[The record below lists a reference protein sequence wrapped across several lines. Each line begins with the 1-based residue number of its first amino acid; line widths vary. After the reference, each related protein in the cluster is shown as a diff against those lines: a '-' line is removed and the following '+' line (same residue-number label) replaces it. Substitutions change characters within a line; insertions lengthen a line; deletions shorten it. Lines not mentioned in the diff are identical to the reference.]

1 MKKRVRIYKPTN
13 QWRAQMGGYQ
23 ATEAAAPQ
31 TQLNDEDLIN
41 ATVKMLAQGSQPQE
55 VLNSLVENGI
65 DQQKA
70 TEAVKYS
77 VDYIKNIQDS
87 EYEDV
92 NADANAQQQAA
103 LEEAAA
109 ERQAVEAQEA
119 EARKARMQELYG
131 LTEDNTTQDY
141 SDDEQAMMDMMRYG
155 GLPNKRTFIKN
166 SVNLAKKQMGGQE
179 EQMPQSNRADNT
191 DTGDRRAKL
200 QKFVGSLQNHANEAL
215 MKEDA
220 EAAYNQMQ
228 MMQQQMPFMPMAQE
242 GGEQAA
248 AELNPR
254 QQRQM
259 ARQQK
264 QMGRQMNRMIGN
276 IPVGLYNNRAGG
288 LPTNIGVINM
298 PAIGT
303 AGLQSLM
310 SGAAGLQNYLPSSGS
325 TLGGPKLANIDV
337 RKTGLFGRPKQYSIT
352 FAQDVVTNPTTAE
365 NATKQEIK
373 NVEEEAKDVEEKVTT
388 AAEDVKKAD
397 EATKAAEE
405 AETKSASGTSF
416 NLDEE
421 VRKTLSGAYGSG
433 AARKAALG
441 DNYAKVQAEINK
453 RYAGNKS
460 KVTPKAATE
469 TTPAAESETTPA
481 PKVKTTP
488 KKSASASAS
497 YFPKVETQ
505 TGMRWLE
512 DNYNNSGVKSVSDV
526 LNSKNSSAANKSFK
540 VDPELEQLV
549 YDKNLEFLSGD
560 EEQQFDMWNK
570 LTSTPDL
577 KKNPVLLRM
586 AQLWDEELKKKYGT
600 DKTIELSAHYAGKQA
615 REDVAG
621 QIFDF
626 GYSIANPAYGIA
638 NLAGNYLGY
647 QQGGFTQEGS
657 GLYKFVY
664 GGNDM
669 YEPPIPGKITDDPYM
684 QYGGLKRYADGD
696 EVKPVSGIGT
706 EADPKVLPE
715 VTVTAPAP
723 QPWALNPDTGKVWT
737 IDEWNAKTSG
747 TGTGTGTGTNTGTG
761 TGTGTN
767 TATTSGTGTGTTATD
782 NTTTTTGNNT
792 GYNYG
797 YGYNP
802 GVGPIY
808 PPLFGGGRGKG
819 NFLQNLLSLTPYG
832 ANPLVSYAGTW
843 TQQKGLPI
851 DPATGQPYTGDFAN
865 PQIAKIDVRKTGLFG
880 RPKKYSIDYMVDD
893 VPGTSS
899 FLSPEDY
906 PGGVNPGATGTV
918 PLPGTTATETTSDG
932 LAIDPETGEPLPVG
946 REIKNLKLKS
956 FMSKIPGVRQL
967 INWGDAPEM
976 TPEEE
981 FRFKTKSEMER
992 NMAAEE
998 RGDIVAPLPED
1009 ETTSATTTPGVETV
1023 DEQQLTPEELA
1034 WKKQALLMQENAAAE
1049 ERGDIE
1055 APLPPGERTTRTEDE
1070 RSFDVERR
1078 IEPMV
1083 EGIPQGTSE
1092 EIRNQLAQ
1100 QRYLSGSSFA
1110 DYQAGPTQNID
1121 AAVAEQFGVPQSM
1134 VDQFAYQAP
1143 DNTDGSVFDLSTQRG
1158 FDKQQ
1163 YLNESLGREPIDV
1176 SQRPTTGSLTP
1187 GGIEQI
1193 NTDYTTPNLIQ
1204 SPQTQADYDRV
1215 TAELIK
1221 QGIPVNQQNIMQQ
1234 VAKEQAGVMVRKQQA
1249 IEAEQRRIAAQKAAA
1264 QKAAAAA
1271 KASTSSSAG
1280 ASSSGSGTK
1289 VTASKVS
1296 SEVNTP
1302 KTATSTFKNLSYDEK
1317 QNYLK
1322 ELIDLRD
1329 NSTDK
1334 AYRRKVQDLYNDL
1347 DKIYIKEWEAR
1358 QEENSEEAKY
1368 KQIKDQYNFMASG
1381 LEIDDYLKLQ
1391 KSGKLPTYK
1400 ERDYYRDLAKRTSRQ
1415 YGGMSNTPYN
1425 LYRANNGVTTPVI
1438 TDPRFGSYVDMM
1450 KSMADE
1456 EAGLMEAPPIPGQTP
1471 RETNA
1476 SGMKPVEFGDVEGM
1490 RQNAIASDKFFGT
1503 NYVEDYGLDKPG
1515 RKKVTVNYKNKN
1527 MWTID
1532 PLVGVETALAGAK
1545 GLTRFLNTR
1554 DERKREKEL
1563 AQSLTSDSV
1572 YGSRS
1577 ARDKGTYDPNSGLF
1591 RPNEMGANVV
1601 SKYGGTPFKEGGTT
1615 YMSAA
1620 QVKKFLEEGGELE
1633 FV

>member
-1 MKKRVRIYKPTN
+1 MKKRVRIYKPAD

-31 TQLNDEDLIN
+31 AQLTDEDLIN

-65 DQQKA
+65 EQQKA

-87 EYEDV
+87 EYDDV
-92 NADANAQQQAA
+92 NADTEAQQQAA

-119 EARKARMQELYG
+119 EAKKARMQELYG
-131 LTEDNTTQDY
+131 LTDDNTTQDY

-179 EQMPQSNRADNT
+179 QQAPQSNRADNT
-191 DTGDRRAKL
+191 DTGDRQAKL

-228 MMQQQMPFMPMAQE
+228 MMQPQMPFMPMAQE

-248 AELNPR
+248 AELDPR

-259 ARQQK
+259 ARQQR

-310 SGAAGLQNYLPSSGS
+310 AGAAGLQNYLPSSGS
-325 TLGGPKLANIDV
+325 IPGGPKLANIDV

-365 NATKQEIK
+365 NAAKQEVK
-373 NVEEEAKDVEEKVTT
+373 NIEEEAKDATEKIDA

-405 AETKSASGTSF
+405 TVTKSTSGTKTASTTKKATTKKTTTSTASKSKAPVF
-416 NLDEE
+416 NDYLEI
-421 VRKTLSGAYGSG
+421 VTYFNGLSG
-433 AARKAALG
+433 
-441 DNYAKVQAEINK
+441 
-453 RYAGNKS
+453 
-460 KVTPKAATE
+460 
-469 TTPAAESETTPA
+469 
-481 PKVKTTP
+481 P
-488 KKSASASAS
+488 KKFE
-497 YFPKVETQ
+497 Y
-505 TGMRWLE
+505 L
-512 DNYNNSGVKSVSDV
+512 NNLKS
-526 LNSKNSSAANKSFK
+526 LPAYK
-540 VDPELEQLV
+540 
-549 YDKNLEFLSGD
+549 
-560 EEQQFDMWNK
+560 
-570 LTSTPDL
+570 T
-577 KKNPVLLRM
+577 NPVLQGIWKNLYDISPFE
-586 AQLWDEELKKKYGT
+586 DESKSVTTNSGLTNFTFEPTPKYGQFPFNAYLQSPKNNT
-600 DKTIELSAHYAGKQA
+600 TSDTEEEPSKFESAARTAGTFGPA
-615 REDVAG
+615 AG
-621 QIFDF
+621 IMSLFQE
-626 GYSIANPAYGIA
+626 
-638 NLAGNYLGY
+638 
-647 QQGGFTQEGS
+647 GGFTQEGS

-669 YEPPIPGKITDDPYM
+669 YEPPIPGKITDDPYF
-684 QYGGLKRYADGD
+684 QYGGLKTYADGD
-696 EVKPVSGIGT
+696 EVKPVSGTGT
-706 EADPKVLPE
+706 EADPNVLPE
-715 VTVTAPAP
+715 AKVTDNTAATTTAKTPDYSI
-723 QPWALNPDTGKVWT
+723 NPMTGKAWT
-737 IDEWNAKTSG
+737 DAEWAMASKLLGNVG
-747 TGTGTGTGTNTGTG
+747 TQ
-761 TGTGTN
+761 
-767 TATTSGTGTGTTATD
+767 ATTSTNTSSEDAQTA
-782 NTTTTTGNNT
+782 NNQTT

-797 YGYNP
+797 YNT

-808 PPLFGGGRGKG
+808 PPLFGGGRGRG
-819 NFLQNLLSLTPYG
+819 LQNLLSLTPFG
-832 ANPLVSYAGTW
+832 TNPLATYAGTW
-843 TQQKGLPI
+843 TQQKGLPV

-893 VPGTSS
+893 VAGTSS
-899 FLSPEDY
+899 FLNPEDY
-906 PGGVNPGATGTV
+906 PGGVNPGPGGAT
-918 PLPGTTATETTSDG
+918 PPATTSDG
-932 LAIDPETGEPLPVG
+932 LAIDPETGEPLPIG

-956 FMSKIPGVRQL
+956 FMSKIPGVRNM
-967 INWGDAPEM
+967 INWGDATEM

-998 RGDIVAPLPED
+998 RGDIVAPPIPGDEAAVTSTPD
-1009 ETTSATTTPGVETV
+1009 TETTTAPQSTAEKDARTRQTLQMQQNMA
-1023 DEQQLTPEELA
+1023 DEES
-1034 WKKQALLMQENAAAE
+1034 
-1049 ERGDIE
+1049 GDLV
-1055 APLPPGERTTRTEDE
+1055 APLPPGERTTRTADE

-1078 IEPMV
+1078 VEPMV
-1083 EGIPQGTSE
+1083 EGLPEGTPE
-1092 EIRNQLAQ
+1092 DIRNYFAQ
-1100 QRYLSGSSFA
+1100 QRSLSPSSFG
-1110 DYQAGPTQNID
+1110 DYQAGPMQNID
-1121 AAVAEQFGVPQSM
+1121 ASVAEQFGVPQSM
-1134 VDQFAYQAP
+1134 TDQFAYQAA
-1143 DNTDGSVFDLSTQRG
+1143 DNTDGSAFDLSTQRG

-1163 YLNESLGREPIDV
+1163 YLNESLGREQLDV

-1193 NTDYTTPNLIQ
+1193 NTGYSTPNIIQ
-1204 SPQTQADYDRV
+1204 APQTQAEYDRV
-1215 TAELIK
+1215 SAELIK
-1221 QGIPVNQQNIMQQ
+1221 QGKPINQQNIMQQ
-1234 VAKEQAGVMVRKQQA
+1234 VAKEQAGVQVKEWQA
-1249 IEAEQRRIAAQKAAA
+1249 AEAEQRRIAAQKAAA
-1264 QKAAAAA
+1264 KRAAAAA
-1271 KASTSSSAG
+1271 ASTSAG

-1289 VTASKVS
+1289 AAASSATS
-1296 SEVNTP
+1296 SE
-1302 KTATSTFKNLSYDEK
+1302 KFMSTSGNNKGFDRSN
-1317 QNYLK
+1317 
-1322 ELIDLRD
+1322 R
-1329 NSTDK
+1329 
-1334 AYRRKVQDLYNDL
+1334 
-1347 DKIYIKEWEAR
+1347 WE
-1358 QEENSEEAKY
+1358 NNY
-1368 KQIKDQYNFMASG
+1368 KQSNEDKNANMTLSSFG
-1381 LEIDDYLKLQ
+1381 DD
-1391 KSGKLPTYK
+1391 
-1400 ERDYYRDLAKRTSRQ
+1400 
-1415 YGGMSNTPYN
+1415 
-1425 LYRANNGVTTPVI
+1425 I
-1438 TDPRFGSYVDMM
+1438 TEYTQRGITESEVRDMM
-1450 KSMADE
+1450 KSALTTIDKKHPTFIDKYYSLRPTDRTQYIDYITNKYGMGSEEMLALKALASGVYTVPKKSQKHGGLHKAYDGVQTPVSGDPRFASSYEEMMRNMADE
-1456 EAGLMEAPPIPGQTP
+1456 EAGLLAPPPIPGEQAP
-1471 RETNA
+1471 
-1476 SGMKPVEFGDVEGM
+1476 GMKQIEFGDVEGV
-1490 RQNAIASDKFFGT
+1490 RQNAAYSDKMFGT
-1503 NYVEDYGLDKPG
+1503 NYTEDYGLNKPG
-1515 RKKVTVNYKNKN
+1515 RKKVRVDYKNKN

-1532 PLVGVETALAGAK
+1532 PLVGVEAGLAGAK

-1577 ARDKGTYDPNSGLF
+1577 ARDQGTYDPNSGLF